1 MNTEQKQLKNI
12 RNRTMEFI
20 KKTTPEKLIKVAL
33 SLRLKVPKNLVD
45 KYTKK

>member
-12 RNRTMEFI
+12 RNRVMEFI

-33 SLRLKVPKNLVD
+33 FLRIKIPKELVD
-45 KYTKK
+45 KYTK